1 MNILALSA
9 LVVVLPVVSVIVADA
24 WEARQFRG
32 RFDCGCPWPA
42 EDDGPAV
49 VECPCGI
56 EYEFRVWRDWLGRQ
70 QDAWDETE
78 PSEGETD
85 E

>member
-9 LVVVLPVVSVIVADA
+9 LVVVLPVVSVVVADTIEG
-24 WEARQFRG
+24 WRFRG

-42 EDDGPAV
+42 EDDGPCV
-49 VECPCGI
+49 VECPCGV
-56 EYEFRVWRDWLGRQ
+56 EYEFRVWRDWRNRQ
-70 QDAWDETE
+70 RDAWDRVEETC
-78 PSEGETD
+78 D